1 MPGDET
7 YTHAID
13 AVAGFGPWW
22 ALAAALLLV
31 VVLTAWRVIPMWDAR
46 KTRELD
52 IAQQREER
60 MRAELDE
67 RIESGK
73 RTAEADARMADA
85 VRSAADSQRA
95 VATALEVVS
104 AKFDAS
110 AAHSSHMGEQVET
123 IAHQVDDIHAATVRG
138 R

>member
-31 VVLTAWRVIPMWDAR
+31 AVLTAWRVIPMWDAR

-73 RTAEADARMADA
+73 RTAEADARMAD
-85 VRSAADSQRA
+85 SQRA

-138 R
+138 K